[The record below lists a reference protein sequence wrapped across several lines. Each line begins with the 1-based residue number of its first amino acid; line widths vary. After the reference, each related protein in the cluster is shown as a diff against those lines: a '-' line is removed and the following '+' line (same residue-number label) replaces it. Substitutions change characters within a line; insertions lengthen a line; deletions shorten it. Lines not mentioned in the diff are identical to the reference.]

1 MTRAATA
8 GRVAATLL
16 AAALV
21 TLAAAQTRIVDS
33 VDDLLAALATGGHH
47 SIMPGE
53 YVLTEPV
60 VVRHD
65 LELVG
70 LGRDAV
76 LVEVLGA
83 PVAWRIEGDV
93 DVTIAGLRLVYD
105 GEAGADLIVVSGA
118 RLTLRE
124 ADVGFAR
131 LAAPSQPPMAGR
143 ENGHGS
149 GVALIEGASLV
160 AHDLRVAQN
169 QLAAI
174 EARAG
179 ARVELVDTILTA
191 NYRGLV
197 AVGGGV
203 RIDVRGGTVSG
214 HYAHGLV
221 LDAPDLV
228 ASFHD
233 VAFLDNG
240 VVDFEREAFWPGAAI
255 GGTANVTFAGGVMRD
270 MPGTG
275 IVIAGAAQVALRGV
289 TIEGVGGHYEGIDRP
304 WRALQVGGNARLTIE
319 ESALL
324 GNAGG
329 AMSIEENAAL
339 VMHGVRV
346 EGNGGWSHT
355 SILGSGTA
363 IVQESTFAGND
374 GALLAGGAATLGLMD
389 SEVSGSAGHG
399 LVIAVEGAAS
409 VMNSLIA
416 GNAEDGVWV
425 DGGSAL
431 EMHTSQVVGNRVGV
445 FVGGEALATLV
456 GNEFVDNQQAGVVV
470 TAGGRADLQG
480 NTIARSPVGVFLA
493 DASVAQGSENVFAE
507 VGEQVQDVR

>member
-1 MTRAATA
+1 MSGV
-8 GRVAATLL
+8 GRTLALLL
-16 AAALV
+16 AAALT
-21 TLAAAQTRIVDS
+21 TLAAAQVEIVDS
-33 VDDLLAALATGGHH
+33 TADLVAALETGGRYGV
-47 SIMPGE
+47 MPGE
-53 YVLTEPV
+53 YALTEPV

-70 LGRDAV
+70 LGRDSV
-76 LVEVLGA
+76 HVEVNGA
-83 PVAWRIEGDV
+83 PVAVRIEGDV
-93 DVTIAGLRLVYD
+93 DVTIEALRLVYGGD
-105 GEAGADLIVVSGA
+105 VGADLIVVSAA

-124 ADVGFAR
+124 VDVGFAR
-131 LAAPSQPPMAGR
+131 LAEPSDPPMAGR

-149 GVALIEGASLV
+149 GVALIDGATLV
-160 AHDLRVAQN
+160 GHDLRVAQN
-169 QLAAI
+169 QLAGI
-174 EARAG
+174 EARSG
-179 ARVELVDTILTA
+179 ARVELDEPTLVA

-197 AVGGGV
+197 AVGSDV

-228 ASFHD
+228 ASFQD

-240 VVDFEREAFWPGAAI
+240 VVDFEREAYWPGAVI
-255 GGTANVTFAGGVMRD
+255 GGTANVTFTGGVMRD

-275 IVIAGAAQVALRGV
+275 IVIAGAAQVGLRGV

-319 ESALL
+319 DGALL

-339 VMHGVRV
+339 VMRGVRV

-355 SILGSGTA
+355 SILGSATA

-374 GALLAGGAATLGLMD
+374 GALLAGGAATLGLMA

-399 LVIAVEGAAS
+399 LVIAAEGAAS

-425 DGGSAL
+425 DGSSAL
-431 EMHTSQVVGNRVGV
+431 ELHTSQVVGNRVGV
-445 FVGGEALATLV
+445 FVSGEALATLI
-456 GNEFVDNQQAGVVV
+456 GNEFVDNQQAGVVL
-470 TAGGRADLQG
+470 TAGGRADLRG

-493 DASVAQGSENVFAE
+493 DASVAQGAENVFAE

>member
-1 MTRAATA
+1 M
-8 GRVAATLL
+8 LL
-16 AAALV
+16 AAALT
-21 TLAAAQTRIVDS
+21 TLVAAQVEIVDS
-33 VDDLLAALATGGHH
+33 TADLVAALETGGRY
-47 SIMPGE
+47 SVMPGD
-53 YVLTEPV
+53 YVLSEPV

-70 LGRDAV
+70 LGRDDV
-76 LVEVLGA
+76 IVEANGA
-83 PVAWRIEGDV
+83 PVALWIEGDI
-93 DVTIAGLRLVYD
+93 DVTIAGLRVFY
-105 GEAGADLIVVSGA
+105 GSEVGADLIVVSGA

-124 ADVGFAR
+124 VDVGFAR
-131 LAAPSQPPMAGR
+131 LAAPSLPPMAGR
-143 ENGHGS
+143 ESGHGS
-149 GVALIEGASLV
+149 GIALIEGASLV
-160 AHDLRVAQN
+160 GHDLRVAQN
-169 QLAAI
+169 QLAGI

-203 RIDVRGGTVSG
+203 RIVVRGGSVSG

-228 ASFHD
+228 ASFQD
-233 VAFLDNG
+233 VAFVDNG
-240 VVDFEREAFWPGAAI
+240 VVDFEREAFWPGAVI
-255 GGTANVTFAGGVMRD
+255 GGTANVTFAGGAMRD

-304 WRALQVGGNARLTIE
+304 WRALQVRGNARLTIE
-319 ESALL
+319 ESTLI

-329 AMSIEENAAL
+329 ALSIEENAAL
-339 VMHGVRV
+339 VMRGVRV

-363 IVQESTFAGND
+363 IVQESTFAGNE
-374 GALLAGGAATLGLMD
+374 GALLAGGAATLGLMA
-389 SEVSGSAGHG
+389 SEVSRSAGHG

-425 DGGSAL
+425 DGSSAL
-431 EMHTSQVVGNRVGV
+431 EMHTSQVIGNRVGV
-445 FVGGEALATLV
+445 FVSGEALATLV
-456 GNEFVDNQQAGVVV
+456 GNEFVDNQQAGVVL
-470 TAGGRADLQG
+470 TAGGRADLRG

-493 DASVAQGSENVFAE
+493 DASAAQGAENVFAE

>member
-1 MTRAATA
+1 MRGV
-8 GRVAATLL
+8 GRSLALLL
-16 AAALV
+16 AAALT
-21 TLAAAQTRIVDS
+21 TLAAAQVEIVDS
-33 VDDLLAALATGGHH
+33 TADLLAALETGGRYGV
-47 SIMPGE
+47 MPGE
-53 YVLTEPV
+53 YLLTEPV

-65 LELVG
+65 LELEG

-76 LVEVLGA
+76 HVEAYGA
-83 PVAWRIEGDV
+83 PVAVRIEGDV
-93 DVTIAGLRLVYD
+93 DVTIAGLRLVYG
-105 GEAGADLIVVSGA
+105 GEEGADLIVVSGA

-131 LAAPSQPPMAGR
+131 LAQPASPAMPGR

-149 GVALIEGASLV
+149 GVALIDGASLV

-228 ASFHD
+228 ASFQD

-240 VVDFEREAFWPGAAI
+240 VVDFEREAFWPGAVI
-255 GGTANVTFAGGVMRD
+255 GGTANVTFTGGVMRD

-275 IVIAGAAQVALRGV
+275 IVIAGAAQVGLRGV
-289 TIEGVGGHYEGIDRP
+289 TIEGVGGQYEGIDRP

-319 ESALL
+319 DGALL

-339 VMHGVRV
+339 AMRGVRV

-374 GALLAGGAATLGLMD
+374 GALLAGGAATLGLMA
-389 SEVSGSAGHG
+389 SEVSGSAGYG
-399 LVIAVEGAAS
+399 LVIAAEGAAS

-425 DGGSAL
+425 DGSSAL
-431 EMHTSQVVGNRVGV
+431 EMHSSQIVGNGIGV
-445 FVGGEALATLV
+445 FVTGEGLATLV
-456 GNEFVDNQQAGVVV
+456 GNEFVDNQRAGVVL
-470 TAGGRADLQG
+470 TAAGRADLQG
-480 NTIARSPVGVFLA
+480 NTFARSPVGVFLA
-493 DASVAQGSENVFAE
+493 DASLAQGSENVFAD